1 MILGYKR
8 RHIIRI
14 LSKQGQY
21 RHRGFNLIKSRYN
34 RNDINE
40 GIIYKIWEPLNIY

>member
-21 RHRGFNLIKSRYN
+21 RHRGFNIKSRYN

-40 GIIYKIWEPLNIY
+40 GKIYKIWEPLNIS